1 MREKERMERDVSN
14 FQLLSV
20 DQLMSNGTVFEN
32 RTQFEQS
39 IFSDVYKR
47 AGELINQIIKD
58 NCSWRKNKKQE
69 FKSSNV
75 LSFIGRRGTG
85 KTSAM
90 CSFAQILKESEKN
103 IYAQNAQLEYENW
116 NSNVGFHVLERID
129 ASTLEASED
138 MFLLILASMFT
149 KLLNRE
155 EQKSGIIQGYENRV
169 LFDKFERIFE
179 DFKALDEHA
188 DTSGYSIFEQLKNMA
203 SSQRIRENFKS
214 LVDLYLNEMMENDG
228 NQSDAYLV
236 VMIDDLDMAKQKREQ
251 RSWNWGSY
259 KIMSSIY
266 KYLTVP
272 RVIVLTAYNA
282 ENLYSQCINYY
293 KVQYES
299 GLARYE
305 SLASQFMEKVFPIYT
320 RLYMPSWKKVDLDT
334 KGKIR
339 IGINEYEDSRM
350 HQVQQRKNGHLTI
363 REFIMVLL
371 AEKTGIYFNL
381 FGEKPHYLEPDTLRT
396 LFNVTVLLHGLRPYN
411 AGEKRGEADFKNLLF
426 NLDILKKDCLFRFA
440 SDQLSDTTP
449 KIVEGKTANSE
460 NYKLSG
466 GVEYEIFH
474 EWQGM
479 PIVLRSEKI
488 VELIGRNITTL
499 DQLEKG
505 GRKMGM
511 WRSLRIPYSYAELIH
526 CIYAM
531 ENKTAELSPE
541 FGNCILYSYT
551 LYMTEL
557 YEKYLYYKRLIKKD
571 EFIFFNRTITKGRR
585 GDLDESIEI
594 SMAKQYYKELKG
606 IMGSGICGRWTQ
618 YYFPQVRYSLVKEI
632 REKKYRIGYVEAVR
646 WEFLIELD
654 PFATTD
660 NMMFVDC
667 IKAFLFVVMMHTN
680 VMKWNQD
687 DFKCS
692 WIETKEKTKLQL
704 AFVEKQAAYDFDMT
718 MPIFY
723 TFCYAEFLDKM
734 EDEIQE
740 CVSRFV
746 KKEGNKDGWNRS
758 DGSIQMTIRQAFNQ
772 IWAEYYQWD
781 QKYGNMMLPVYNVDV
796 MYNMMASVY
805 EECIE
810 MAPLDVALDRD
821 DTPFFSEYRKMLER
835 FCYYLEKNNECFG
848 LDKIEGY
855 VTTFISSPIYRMVEE
870 WNGIKESQYNDER
883 SKGVAVLKRKIA
895 NYAMRMVQYF
905 ATEEE
910 AEQAPD

>member
-103 IYAQNAQLEYENW
+103 IYAHNVQLEYENW

-411 AGEKRGEADFKNLLF
+411 VGEKRGEADFKNLLF

-440 SDQLSDTTP
+440 SDQLSDATP
-449 KIVEGKTANSE
+449 TIVEGKTANSE

-488 VELIGRNITTL
+488 VELIGRNITPL

-557 YEKYLYYKRLIKKD
+557 YEKYLYYKRSVKEDK
-571 EFIFFNRTITKGRR
+571 FIIFNRIIPKRRR

-606 IMGSGICGRWTQ
+606 IMGNGICGRWTQ
-618 YYFPQVRYSLVKEI
+618 YYFPKVSVLLTNE
-632 REKKYRIGYVEAVR
+632 REKKYRIGYVEAAR
-646 WEFLIELD
+646 WEFFIELD
-654 PFATTD
+654 LSAPSGD
-660 NMMFVDC
+660 MMFVKS
-667 IKAFLFVVMMHTN
+667 IRIFLFVMMMHTN
-680 VMKWNQD
+680 VMKWNRD
-687 DFKCS
+687 DFKCN
-692 WIETKEKTKLQL
+692 WIQTKENTKLQL
-704 AFVEKQAAYDFDMT
+704 AFIQKQAADDFDMT
-718 MPIFY
+718 MPLFY
-723 TFCYAEFLDKM
+723 TFCYAEFLNKAEM
-734 EDEIQE
+734 EIQS
-740 CVSRFV
+740 CVNRFLEKEE
-746 KKEGNKDGWNRS
+746 KKEGEDRS
-758 DGSIQMTIRQAFNQ
+758 KRRIQVNIERAFDE
-772 IWAEYYQWD
+772 IWSEYYEWD
-781 QKYGNMMLPVYNVDV
+781 RNYGNMMLPAYNVDV
-796 MYNMMASVY
+796 MYNMMVSVY

-810 MAPLDVALDRD
+810 EASVDVVLYSDNM
-821 DTPFFSEYRKMLER
+821 PFFSEYRKMLNR
-835 FCYYLEKNNECFG
+835 FRDYLEKNNKCFG
-848 LDKIEGY
+848 LNEKEGY
-855 VTTFISSPIYRMVEE
+855 VATFINSPVYRMVEE
-870 WNGIKESQYNDER
+870 LDNVGER
-883 SKGVAVLKRKIA
+883 LQNNLRNEEMLTLKRKVA
-895 NYAMRMVQYF
+895 NYAMRMVQYL